1 MSPKVAAA
9 ADSLRIIVGIAQKR
23 DKTHTE
29 NLCPAAWNEIPN
41 GISCWAGIKTP
52 YISPAAISGIAAC
65 QRRFRVLSE
74 CQPLMS
80 VPRIPIRAGIT
91 RSEVTARLGNPER
104 RLTKVGIQ

>member
-52 YISPAAISGIAAC
+52 
-65 QRRFRVLSE
+65 
-74 CQPLMS
+74 
-80 VPRIPIRAGIT
+80 
-91 RSEVTARLGNPER
+91 
-104 RLTKVGIQ
+104 